1 MVPCRARKVSNNSLV
16 DRDKVL
22 FPLVYVELGFIKQF
36 NKALYKDGGCFTY
49 FYHAFLGVT

>member
-1 MVPCRARKVSNNSLV
+1 MPCRAMKVSNNSLV

-22 FPLVYVELGFIKQF
+22 FPLVHVELGFIKQF